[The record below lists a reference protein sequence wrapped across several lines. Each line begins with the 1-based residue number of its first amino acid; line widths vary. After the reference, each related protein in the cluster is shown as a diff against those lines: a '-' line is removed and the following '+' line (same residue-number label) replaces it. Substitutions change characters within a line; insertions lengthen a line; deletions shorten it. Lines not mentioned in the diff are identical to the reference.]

1 MRCGVEGSQVSD
13 EGDSHVFTFGCR
25 IFYFLFFFRVHGLR
39 FCYKDVVG
47 SLLFS
52 FAARFLE

>member
-1 MRCGVEGSQVSD
+1 MFSLSAVG
-13 EGDSHVFTFGCR
+13 FW
-25 IFYFLFFFRVHGLR
+25 IFFFFRVHGLR
-39 FCYKDVVG
+39 FRYKDVVR

>member
-1 MRCGVEGSQVSD
+1 MFSLSAVG
-13 EGDSHVFTFGCR
+13 FL
-25 IFYFLFFFRVHGLR
+25 IFFFFFRVHGLR
-39 FCYKDVVG
+39 FCYKDVVR

>member
-13 EGDSHVFTFGCR
+13 EGDSHVFT
-25 IFYFLFFFRVHGLR
+25 FRVHGLR

>member
-25 IFYFLFFFRVHGLR
+25 ILDFFFFRVHGLR
-39 FCYKDVVG
+39 FCYKDVVR